1 METRISG
8 RRSEPGEAD
17 LLRRRSELRLSV
29 RVVIGVGVLAS
40 LCGSL
45 CLACPSPR
53 HEVQVEKQSTRS
65 AEIPFEIYKGS
76 LIVVR
81 GRIGS
86 IEGVNIIL
94 DTGTNPTTI
103 SKEVAHQLDLRGKTE
118 LLLTMNGAIETQSV
132 TLSRI
137 QIGALSADSLRV
149 VVQDVGFLEG
159 ELGISVG
166 AIAGL
171 DILST
176 GNFMIDYQHR
186 RIAFGTV
193 VASRKSVPFETQA
206 PFLAIKA
213 KVEGQ
218 EVRLLLDSGTPGLLL
233 YPNRIK
239 TGPST
244 SPTNGAA
251 SIVTAS
257 GTTRSRWF
265 YASSVS
271 LGTRSLGRRTVVIA
285 DLDADPR
292 NDFDGLL
299 GFANMGFRKVS
310 FDFENGLFGW
320 E

>member
-1 METRISG
+1 METRIKG

-29 RVVIGVGVLAS
+29 RVVIGVLAS

-53 HEVQVEKQSTRS
+53 HEGQAEKQSTRS
-65 AEIPFEIYKGS
+65 NEIPFEIYRGN

-81 GRIGS
+81 GRIGA

-94 DTGTNPTTI
+94 DTGTNPTAI
-103 SKEVAHQLDLRGKTE
+103 SKEVAQQLNLRGKTE
-118 LLLTMNGAIETQSV
+118 LLLTLNGTIETQSV
-132 TLSRI
+132 TLSRF
-137 QIGALSADSLRV
+137 QIGAFCADSLRV
-149 VVQDVGFLEG
+149 VVQDVGFLELK
-159 ELGISVG
+159 LGISVG

-176 GNFMIDYQHR
+176 SNFMIDYRQR
-186 RIAFGTV
+186 RLVFGTV
-193 VASRKSVPFETQA
+193 AASSKSVPFETQV

-233 YPNRIK
+233 YSNRIK
-239 TGPST
+239 PKPWTTP
-244 SPTNGAA
+244 A
-251 SIVTAS
+251 SGDALIATAS

-265 YASSVS
+265 HASSVS
-271 LGTRSLGRRTVVIA
+271 LGTRSIGSRTVVIA

-310 FDFENGLFGW
+310 FDFENGLFAW
-320 E
+320 D